1 MSVRTLWARI
11 RCSRWEEALSLRAS
25 GLTGAGDDEAL
36 ENHLAGCVRCRS
48 RLAELERVA
57 SELRGWAVPDPAAR
71 PSPALRNRWES
82 AVRATATRETTG
94 ALPGG
99 RAGESAIRGP
109 REAATDRRRSGW
121 GWLGEGRWVWGTVAA
136 CWLVIGLLR
145 VAGPG
150 MTGPAEPETARGT
163 AVSLRE
169 VLVVLGRG
177 AETKVPAPGGK
188 EGGRPGAGAPAL
200 PRSERPLERR
210 AA

>member
-36 ENHLAGCVRCRS
+36 ENHLAGCGRCRS

-57 SELRGWAVPDPAAR
+57 SELRDWAVPDPAAR

-82 AVRATATRETTG
+82 AVRATVASASNGVES
-94 ALPGG
+94 GG
-99 RAGESAIRGP
+99 WAAESAVRGV
-109 REAATDRRRSGW
+109 REAAAGRRRLGW
-121 GWLGEGRWVWGTVAA
+121 GWLGEGRWVWGMVAA
-136 CWLVIGLLR
+136 CWLVIGFLR
-145 VAGPG
+145 LAGPG
-150 MTGPAEPETARGT
+150 MTGSPGPETARGT

-177 AETKVPAPGGK
+177 AEGKVPAPGVK

-200 PRSERPLERR
+200 PRSERPMERR